1 MIRGLLLSLTM
12 YVTYG
17 CICVCVCVKSF
28 RVCSISALV
37 FFLYHVS
44 YVSPVII
51 RFSVFQELYI
61 VHIAVCTECTE
72 VFSVCIHTERF
83 IYSLVNYFFF
93 LNSFVWFSYILFSLV
108 VFFFLLFFEFPLS
121 RLMCIFVHKIPTKL
135 SGG

>member
-1 MIRGLLLSLTM
+1 MG
-12 YVTYG
+12 
-17 CICVCVCVKSF
+17 VCVKSF

-72 VFSVCIHTERF
+72 VSSVCTHTERF
-83 IYSLVNYFFF
+83 ILFVGELLFLLILSFGSRIFYACCLYFFSPF
-93 LNSFVWFSYILFSLV
+93 CFV
-108 VFFFLLFFEFPLS
+108 FEKKS
-121 RLMCIFVHKIPTKL
+121 H
-135 SGG
+135 